1 MIDASGIGAGG
12 RAADEPRRGWVGA
25 LLVLALGG
33 LFAGCGGRDA
43 ELDEPFEYTE
53 AVGLRRAIAV
63 GDEALRRVVL
73 LTSASPSELSATSLP
88 VGENR
93 VGMLPTVD
101 NLGLLVLSAGVRAR
115 KNTGDELPSLSLIDA
130 SATPEVRARY
140 TLPEAYST
148 LTRDPTGR
156 WVVLSGTDVN
166 FVTNPNQLVLVDLMQ
181 PDFEPVS
188 KTIRS
193 FGAAPE
199 RFQFTE
205 PLDVPGGARRFLI
218 VESRQDVTLVDLDA
232 LDESEI
238 TVPLPRRPSGQAG
251 VPLEVVVFPGG
262 PDVEAD
268 AQLAIRMQE
277 DPNVVLVNFTASDE
291 SSARFRVIPNLVD
304 VGGAPAAL
312 DYVSTDGG
320 LRLAALVPARG
331 EASLVHPTTTQIE
344 RVSLP
349 TGFDNLRRVSE
360 SALGADES
368 GDVAL
373 LWSNRAST
381 VAFWSLG
388 RTDGRAFRSL
398 DVLELSTNVSQVLDV
413 PGASLGYKKLLA
425 SPEQRFFVLDLR
437 ERQSFPMF
445 ATAPNLSLR
454 VAPDGLRAWAFAQ
467 NDDQLAKVDLT
478 TLEPTSLQLERSIS
492 QVFDIETE
500 GGAGRVLVALHPGGA
515 RGATL
520 LDAQRPDTAETHFFP
535 GLLLR

>member
-1 MIDASGIGAGG
+1 MIDVSGSRPTCAAGN
-12 RAADEPRRGWVGA
+12 AARHA
-25 LLVLALGG
+25 AAALVLGVL
-33 LFAGCGGRDA
+33 LAGCGGRDA
-43 ELDEPFEYTE
+43 ELDEPFEHTE
-53 AVGLRRAIAV
+53 AVGLQRAIAV
-63 GDEALRRVVL
+63 GDEALQRVVL
-73 LTSASPSELSATSLP
+73 LTSASPTELSATSLP

-93 VGMLPTVD
+93 VSMVPTVD

-115 KNTGDELPSLSLIDA
+115 RNADDELPSLSLIDA

-148 LTRDPTGR
+148 LTLDPTGR

-166 FVTNPNQLVLVDLMQ
+166 FVTNPNQLVFVDLRQ
-181 PDFEPVS
+181 PDFQPVS

-205 PLDVPGGARRFLI
+205 PLDVPGGPRRFLI

-232 LDESEI
+232 LAEAEI
-238 TVPLPRRPSGQAG
+238 TVPLPRMPNGQTG
-251 VPLEVVVFPGG
+251 VPRDVVVYPGA
-262 PDVEAD
+262 PEIEAD
-268 AQLAIRMQE
+268 AQLAIRMQD

-291 SSARFRVIPNLVD
+291 SQAGFRVIPNLVD

-320 LRLAALVPARG
+320 LRLAALVPGRG

-349 TGFDNLRRVSE
+349 VGFDSLRRVTE

-373 LWSNRAST
+373 LWSNSASM

-388 RTDGRAFRSL
+388 RTDGRVFRSL
-398 DVLELSTNVSQVLDV
+398 DVLELETNVSQVLDV

-445 ATAPNLSLR
+445 ATTPNLSLR
-454 VAPDGLRAWAFAQ
+454 VAPDGLRAWAFTP
-467 NDDQLAKVDLT
+467 NGNQLAKVDLT
-478 TLEPTSLQLERSIS
+478 SLEPTSLQLERSIS
-492 QVFDIETE
+492 QVFDMETQ
-500 GGAGRVLVALHPGGA
+500 GGAGRVLVALHPGDA

-520 LDAQRPDTAETHFFP
+520 LDAQLPDTAETLFFP